1 MNFDRYYLQARIV
14 PALLTIIPS
23 LILFHSLLG
32 PKLGALFSGIE
43 VLTKGTGVSLS
54 IALLFLWVQL
64 SKLTGRIIF
73 QRLIFQEE
81 LRMPTTNYLL
91 QTNSYFTPET
101 KRQIRIKIEIC
112 FQLHL
117 YDYRK
122 EQQQELNAR
131 KQICLAVSQI
141 REHLRNNKMLLRHGI
156 DYGFFKNL
164 ISGSL
169 LAGIFCLAGIGL
181 GQGIYVLEP
190 YSDVFIVLAAIYLL
204 PVLLSR
210 SIMQHFGHYYGKI
223 LYEQFLITGQQ
234 S

>member
-1 MNFDRYYLQARIV
+1 MNFDRYYLQARMV
-14 PALLTIIPS
+14 PALLTIIPA
-23 LILFHSLLG
+23 LILFHSFLG
-32 PKLGALFSGIE
+32 PKLDTLFAGIE

-54 IALLFLWVQL
+54 IALVFLWVQL

-81 LRMPTTNYLL
+81 LNMPTTNYLL
-91 QTNSYFTPET
+91 HTNPFFTPET
-101 KRQIRIKIEIC
+101 KRQIRLKIENS

-117 YDYRK
+117 YDFRK

-131 KQICLAVSQI
+131 KQICMAVSQI

-169 LAGIFCLAGIGL
+169 LACIFCLAGLGL
-181 GQGIYVLEP
+181 SHGFITLKP
-190 YSDVFIVLAAIYLL
+190 YTDVFSLLGFLYFL
-204 PVLLSR
+204 PVLLSG
-210 SIMQHFGHYYGKI
+210 SIMRHFGHYYGKI
-223 LYEQFLITGQQ
+223 LYEQFLITT
-234 S
+234 